1 MTDFRRH
8 NLVAAIRVP
17 DHDFAETKLRVE
29 IREDPLT
36 GHSARILRGTKLLP
50 PSQLDLRA
58 LAEETRAGC
67 PFCSDR
73 LEAVTPKFPAAI
85 VPAGRIEV
93 GEALLFPNLV
103 PYSQYSS
110 VSVYSPHRHFLP
122 LKQISPRLLADN
134 LTAQVEFARAVLRHD
149 TRATWVSINAN
160 HMLPSG
166 SSVFHPHLQGSVN
179 PIPTTMQRLLAAVK
193 PSRFDGYLDAEREG
207 GERLIGDT
215 GRTTWLA
222 SFAPIGP
229 AEIRAFV
236 PAVASPVDLADDLV
250 EELAAGI
257 SAMLAVYAEL
267 GFQSFNLALYG
278 APPRTNGYPLNLRLI
293 CRSNLDSLYRSDATW
308 LERLHWEAAIDI
320 GPEDLAAR
328 AREPFAQVQGASDA
342 ASRQRRR

>member
-1 MTDFRRH
+1 LTELRRH
-8 NLVAAIRVP
+8 DLAAAIRLP
-17 DHDFAETKLRVE
+17 DRDCAETKQRVE

-36 GHSARILRGTKLLP
+36 GHSARILRGTELLP
-50 PSQLDLRA
+50 PSRLDLAA

-73 LEAVTPKFPAAI
+73 IEAVTPKFPAAI
-85 VPAGRIEV
+85 ARAGRIVV

-122 LKQISPRLLADN
+122 LEQISARLLADN
-134 LTAQVEFARAVLRHD
+134 LAAQVEFARSVVRHD
-149 TRATWVSINAN
+149 AHATWVSINAN

-179 PIPTTMQRLLAAVK
+179 PVPTTMQRLLAAVE
-193 PSRFDGYLDAEREG
+193 PRRFERYLSEEREA
-207 GERLIGDT
+207 GERLIADT

-229 AEIRAFV
+229 AEIRVFV
-236 PAVASPVDLADDLV
+236 RGVASPVELEHELV
-250 EELAAGI
+250 EELAAGC
-257 SAMLAVYAEL
+257 SAMLGLYAEL

-278 APPRTNGYPLNLRLI
+278 APPGTNGYPLNLRLI
-293 CRSNLDSLYRSDATW
+293 CRSNLETLYRSDATW
-308 LERLHWEAAIDI
+308 LERLHWEAATDVV
-320 GPEDLAAR
+320 PEELAAR
-328 AREPFAQVQGASDA
+328 ARERFAPVQGTSDA
-342 ASRQRRR
+342 ASRHRRR